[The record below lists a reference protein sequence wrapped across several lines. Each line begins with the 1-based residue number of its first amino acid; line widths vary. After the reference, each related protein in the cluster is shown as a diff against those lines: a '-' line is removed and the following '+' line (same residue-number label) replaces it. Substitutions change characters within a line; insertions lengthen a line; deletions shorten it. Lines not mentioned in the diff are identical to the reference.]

1 MARTTIT
8 VNRIT
13 ASATAIEDSS
23 LTTGT
28 RFFVHSSGTNTATRG
43 LTPDD
48 PLATLAYAISL
59 CTANKNDTIY
69 LMPGHAETITT
80 AGGVTTSI
88 AGITI
93 IGLGNGSNR
102 ATYTFASSTA
112 ATWLISA
119 INVTVKNVRFV
130 NDIDSLVTF
139 INISGVGN
147 FTMDNCEFVTSSGK
161 EAICFVL
168 IPTTYDDFTF
178 KGCKF
183 YQPTDPAGSDGAA
196 GTGCFY
202 FVDSE
207 NLFFEDCFF
216 YGNFETAIW
225 HNKTTAAKNVWVR
238 RCYGT
243 QLLTGAEVFTQVAA
257 MEGGVTGGCLFIIPG
272 ADDVTEAKTWGTL
285 SDKFFINLDCGVGN
299 DGANGQLAV
308 AGATAAS

>member
-1 MARTTIT
+1 MARSTLT

-13 ASATAIEDSS
+13 AAATAIEDSS

-28 RFFVHSSGTNTATRG
+28 RFFVHSSGTNSATRG

-48 PLATLAYAISL
+48 PLATLTYAITL

-69 LMPGHAETITT
+69 LMPGHAETLTG
-80 AGGVTTSI
+80 AGGVTASV

-93 IGLGNGSNR
+93 IGLGNGTNR
-102 ATYTFASSTA
+102 PTFTFSTSTA

-130 NDIDSLVTF
+130 SAVDSLATF
-139 INISGVGN
+139 INIVGVGN
-147 FTMDNCEFVTSSGK
+147 FTMEDCEFVTSSTF
-161 EAICFVL
+161 EALCFVT

-178 KGCKF
+178 RRCRF
-183 YQPTDPAGSDGAA
+183 YQPTDPAGTDGNA

-225 HNKTTAAKNVWVR
+225 HNKTTAAKNVWIR
-238 RCYGT
+238 RCDGT
-243 QLLTGAEVFTQVAA
+243 QLLAGAEVFTQVAA
-257 MEGGVTGGCLFIIPG
+257 MEGGARASLFIIPG

-285 SDKFFINLDCGVGN
+285 SDKFFINVDCGVGN
-299 DGANGQLAV
+299 DGVGGQLAV